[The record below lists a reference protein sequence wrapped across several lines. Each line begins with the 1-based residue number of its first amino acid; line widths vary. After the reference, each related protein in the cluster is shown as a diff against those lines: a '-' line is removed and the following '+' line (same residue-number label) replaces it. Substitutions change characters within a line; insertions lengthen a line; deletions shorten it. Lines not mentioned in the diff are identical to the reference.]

1 MFLRR
6 RTPTMGTISYILW
19 DDSWGNGYAAQ
30 AAHPV
35 VTAAFTTAG
44 LSQSTPAALMAR
56 STSAKGPFAVLHRHY
71 ALNSEGDEIFATAV
85 DGR

>member
-1 MFLRR
+1 
-6 RTPTMGTISYILW
+6 MGTISYILR
-19 DDSWGNGYAAQ
+19 DDIWGNGYAAQ
-30 AAHPV
+30 V

-56 STSAKGPFAVLHRHY
+56 STSTMGPFAVLHRHY
-71 ALNSEGDEIFATAV
+71 ALNSEGDEILATAV